1 MAVLRQ
7 LGLLLWKNYTVQR
20 RKVLVT
26 TLELL
31 LPLLFSGILIWLRL
45 KIQSENV
52 PNATTYPDQSIRELP
67 LFFSFPPPGDAWEL
81 VYIPSQSE
89 AVRTVVETARR
100 ALVINMRV
108 HGFPSEKDFEDYVRY
123 DNHSTNVLAAV
134 VFEHAFNHSR
144 DPLPLAVKYHLRFS
158 YTRRNYM
165 WTQSG
170 SIFLKETEGWHT
182 TSLFPLFP
190 SPGPREP
197 TSADGG
203 EPGYIREGFLA
214 VQHALD
220 RAIMQY
226 HANASTRQLFEKLTV
241 VAKRFPYPPF
251 ISDPFLVAIQYQLP
265 LLLMLSC
272 TYTSL
277 TIIRAVV
284 QEKERRL
291 KEYMR
296 MTGLSG
302 WLHWTAWFIL
312 FALCLL
318 VAVSFMTLLFCVK
331 VKKDVAVLAH
341 SDPSLVL
348 VFLVCFAVSSISFSF
363 MVSTFFSKG
372 EAAAA
377 APGPEACG

>member
-203 EPGYIREGFLA
+203 EPGEKHFQGCLPSWLLAGVLWGGGGWGGAPCLSPSEDVLPVFGF
-214 VQHALD
+214 
-220 RAIMQY
+220 I
-226 HANASTRQLFEKLTV
+226 
-241 VAKRFPYPPF
+241 
-251 ISDPFLVAIQYQLP
+251 
-265 LLLMLSC
+265 
-272 TYTSL
+272 
-277 TIIRAVV
+277 
-284 QEKERRL
+284 KE
-291 KEYMR
+291 EN
-296 MTGLSG
+296 SQWG
-302 WLHWTAWFIL
+302 WLL
-312 FALCLL
+312 
-318 VAVSFMTLLFCVK
+318 
-331 VKKDVAVLAH
+331 
-341 SDPSLVL
+341 
-348 VFLVCFAVSSISFSF
+348 
-363 MVSTFFSKG
+363 KG
-372 EAAAA
+372 
-377 APGPEACG
+377 